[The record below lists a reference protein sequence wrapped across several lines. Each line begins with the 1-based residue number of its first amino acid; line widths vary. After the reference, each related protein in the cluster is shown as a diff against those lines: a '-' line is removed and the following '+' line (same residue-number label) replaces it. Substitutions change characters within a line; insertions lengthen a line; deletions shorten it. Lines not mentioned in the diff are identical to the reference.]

1 MADPDLENEVRSL
14 RASRE
19 ALDAELEKRG
29 REEASRNEATQ
40 QALER
45 TVEALRSRLEH
56 TRRRIAA
63 QWEEI
68 AELEGRL
75 QTLREHSATHRARRL
90 GS

>member
-1 MADPDLENEVRSL
+1 VADPDLESEVRSL

-29 REEASRNEATQ
+29 REEASRNGATQ

-56 TRRRIAA
+56 TRRQIADR
-63 QWEEI
+63 WEEI

-75 QTLREHSATHRARRL
+75 QTLRERSAAHRARRL

>member
-1 MADPDLENEVRSL
+1 M
-14 RASRE
+14 
-19 ALDAELEKRG
+19 DAELEKRG

-56 TRRRIAA
+56 TRRQIAA
-63 QWEEI
+63 RWEEI

-75 QTLREHSATHRARRL
+75 QTLREHSAAHRARRL

>member
-1 MADPDLENEVRSL
+1 VADPDLESEVRSL

-56 TRRRIAA
+56 TRRQIAA
-63 QWEEI
+63 RWEEI

-75 QTLREHSATHRARRL
+75 QTLREHSAAHRARRL